1 MKISAN
7 IHAVKITLSGITDT
21 VTVADSNRTVNFNKP
36 AGRFDTFSL
45 VSTGKY
51 DKESMYKNR
60 RYCLHH
66 WQDIYV
72 KHYFLDQIVI
82 FYQCHCPRTDTV

>member
-51 DKESMYKNR
+51 DKESKLSLGKSELIRNSEGMS
-60 RYCLHH
+60 
-66 WQDIYV
+66 
-72 KHYFLDQIVI
+72 
-82 FYQCHCPRTDTV
+82 